1 MARVRSV
8 VRATSDSV
16 MDGRSAENARRTD
29 RPRSRDWTNSLRG
42 ATGGDAASACPFPF
56 PASVWVSSSGAVLD
70 MLCTSQGQCSH
81 SARLCAMRTSP
92 DQHQCGVGHAGGEGR

>member
-16 MDGRSAENARRTD
+16 MDGRSAEKARRTD

-42 ATGGDAASACPFPF
+42 ARRPVP
-56 PASVWVSSSGAVLD
+56 VVVERLLLVL
-70 MLCTSQGQCSH
+70 GRH
-81 SARLCAMRTSP
+81 S
-92 DQHQCGVGHAGGEGR
+92 